1 MSSITTHELDG
12 ISVMLVDI
20 PPPAKNIVDIG
31 KMTQE
36 APTTRPPSSC
46 SSKTV
51 AKHQSRVRHRAQLTD
66 RGSALTGSRSL
77 GVQLIHLVSEVTGH
91 TKDTKA
97 LKRAS
102 IEALLNRQ
110 EFNGRNRTFE
120 LTSLSNS
127 LLLEPALHTD
137 LDLYALWTLT
147 APIQQLLDAYI
158 RLAGFNVEWEA
169 RAKEDP
175 NAKRNLDT
183 SQAPFLVNSLAV
195 VVLHPLFKPNN
206 EPFSILNS
214 TTFDRQSRSARARTA
229 DWQQYHV
236 NSDLYGLA
244 DAQGNPLGPLPF
256 ITLRNADEKL
266 SLFALVTNSY
276 SKLRSAMTR
285 FPDLPP
291 RHPCKLYW
299 EPTKALIREIFFVPR
314 EVRAANSIGLEVSAF
329 APSSSQSEITPKA
342 ANFSHSGFDMQ
353 VDHSTHIGGSSSD
366 NMVDGIF
373 SASSSSTSVPG
384 LVVDD
389 YDKDEDE
396 DEDEDEGH
404 RNDYSSRQAPL
415 TAEEIQITYRRAT
428 DGNLDV
434 DDRVDS
440 ALLLLGMAGTHPL
453 PPMFPTEEEDSEVP
467 SQV

>member
-1 MSSITTHELDG
+1 MSSLTTHELDG

-20 PPPAKNIVDIG
+20 LPPAKNIVDIG

-51 AKHQSRVRHRAQLTD
+51 AKRQSRVRHRAQLTD

-77 GVQLIHLVSEVTGH
+77 GVQLIHLISEVTGH

-127 LLLEPALHTD
+127 LLLEPDLHTD

-147 APIQQLLDAYI
+147 APIQQLLDATFW
-158 RLAGFNVEWEA
+158 LASFNAEWEA

-175 NAKRNLDT
+175 YAQRNLDT
-183 SQAPFLVNSLAV
+183 SQAPFLVDSFVML
-195 VVLHPLFKPNN
+195 VLHPLFKPNN
-206 EPFSILNS
+206 EPFSILNP
-214 TTFDRQSRSARARTA
+214 TTFDRQNSSARARTA
-229 DWQQYHV
+229 DWHHYHV
-236 NSDLYGLA
+236 NPDFYRLA
-244 DAQGNPLGPLPF
+244 DAQGTPLGPLPF
-256 ITLRNADEKL
+256 ITLRNDDDKL

-276 SKLRSAMTR
+276 SKLRSVLTR
-285 FPDLPP
+285 FPALPP
-291 RHPCKLYW
+291 HHPFNVYW
-299 EPTKALIREIFFVPR
+299 GPTKALIREIFYVPR
-314 EVRAANSIGLEVSAF
+314 EVQTVNNIGLAVPAF
-329 APSSSQSEITPKA
+329 APSSSQSDAMSKA
-342 ANFSHSGFDMQ
+342 ATFSHSGFEMQ
-353 VDHSTHIGGSSSD
+353 VDQSTRIGGSSLD
-366 NMVDGIF
+366 NMLDGMLP
-373 SASSSSTSVPG
+373 ASSSSTSVPG
-384 LVVDD
+384 L
-389 YDKDEDE
+389 
-396 DEDEDEGH
+396 
-404 RNDYSSRQAPL
+404 APL
-415 TAEEIQITYRRAT
+415 TAEEIQITYNRAI

-440 ALLLLGMAGTHPL
+440 ALLLLGMGGTHPL
-453 PPMFPTEEEDSEVP
+453 PPTFPTQDEDSEVP